1 MEVKAHIVMVNA
13 YVLWLL
19 YYQIGKDHLASYIK
33 SQLIHLIFSDLN
45 DWHEIES
52 FRKNQLYSMISID
65 DFRTAS
71 FERKCDVVMADTTYI
86 TSRKLGGA
94 EVYLYH
100 SGKFF
105 IEVYYSPT
113 YKKVLMIN
121 AFDDSYGLE
130 PYAEMVSLVDL
141 GL

>member
-1 MEVKAHIVMVNA
+1 
-13 YVLWLL
+13 
-19 YYQIGKDHLASYIK
+19 
-33 SQLIHLIFSDLN
+33 
-45 DWHEIES
+45 
-52 FRKNQLYSMISID
+52 MISID

-86 TSRKLGGA
+86 TSRKLGDA
-94 EVYLYH
+94 KVYLYH

-130 PYAEMVSLVDL
+130 PYAEMISLVDL